1 MRRIIFLCP
10 ADDTPTGGIKVIYR
24 HCELLNRLGVNAFV
38 MHPFDQGFRCSWFAH
53 NARFTDS
60 PQLDPAHDFVIVPEL
75 WALPF
80 GQQCREAGLRYGIF
94 VQNGYLTHAVLP
106 AHSRA
111 DVQAAYQ
118 GAALILSISADSS
131 RMVRTNYPGIR
142 PERIV
147 PVRYSIGPQF
157 HTAANAGGGG
167 SRARRI
173 SYMPRKLADHASRV
187 MYALH
192 AHLPP
197 GWQLLPI
204 HQASEADCARL
215 LFSSSIFMSFSSFE
229 GLPLPPLEAA
239 VAGNMVIGYTG
250 EGAKEYWHKPQFQ
263 EIQPGDIVGFS
274 SAVVRAA
281 RQLDSGAMNLAS
293 LRASSL
299 ALAQRFSET
308 AELAALGTLHARI
321 EGLFGTSV
329 GRLAVRELE
338 PA

>member
-1 MRRIIFLCP
+1 MRRIVFLCP

-53 NARFTDS
+53 DARFTDG

-80 GQQCREAGLRYGIF
+80 GRQCREAGIRYAIF

-106 AHSRA
+106 AHTRA
-111 DVQAAYQ
+111 DVEAAYQ

-131 RMVRTNYPGIR
+131 RMVRINYPGIGPDR
-142 PERIV
+142 MV

-157 HTAANAGGGG
+157 HRATDAD
-167 SRARRI
+167 SRGRRI
-173 SYMPRKLADHASRV
+173 GYMPRKLADHASRV
-187 MYALH
+187 AFALH

-204 HQASEADCARL
+204 HQASEADCVRM

-250 EGAKEYWHKPQFQ
+250 EGAREYWHKPQFQ
-263 EIQPGDIVGFS
+263 EIQPGDIAGFS
-274 SAVVRAA
+274 TAVARAA

-293 LRASSL
+293 LHASSR
-299 ALAQRFSET
+299 ALAERFSET
-308 AELAALGTLHARI
+308 AELAALATLHARI
-321 EGLFGTSV
+321 KGLFGASV
-329 GRLAVRELE
+329 GRPAARELE